1 MSHSKKA
8 THKKLNKSSQQS
20 VSKPTPKK
28 MKTSFLRIFAILMI
42 LIGICALLY
51 PIVGNYLAN
60 RDRSEAIDQYNKEMK
75 HMTKKERDKNI
86 ELAERYNQAIYDR
99 QQGNGSQIPIDY
111 NGFLANQNVMGT
123 IDIPALKIS
132 ALPFYHGTSYKTL
145 DKGLGHFEPSS
156 IPIGGKNTR
165 SVITGHSGMKN
176 QVLFSEVRNL
186 KEGDIF
192 FINILG
198 EKLAYEIESFEEVLP
213 SEVDRVAIEKGKDM
227 VTLLTCTPP
236 GINTYRLLVNG
247 HRIPYNEAVKKKVV
261 RRNLLSYQV
270 IVLASLSFC
279 LVLFIILWL
288 LYRHYRKQ
296 IATENKKLVRRYRKK
311 LNRLVKVIKLLFVG
325 LLIAMVGVLCYAIY
339 GFTQMQQNAEFGE
352 INVGEQQE
360 LYTYN
365 ADKILKGNY
374 DERQIR
380 SVNVADY
387 SEALGSFQKN
397 VNEWGIGRLVIPS
410 VSIDIPILSGLSN
423 TNLLNGAASYRQD
436 QELGKDNYVLMSHN
450 LVGASALLTAID
462 QLKKG
467 DKMYATDFKTI
478 YTFEVTDNKVIK
490 ETDVDV
496 IKKTPSEQ
504 LTLLR
509 CEGDIGTKY
518 RRLVQGKLTKEV
530 LVKEATNQ
538 ELDQV
543 RVTKNSQ
550 SDGTMIPDN
559 PITYKSQFGMNLAS
573 SILSDPVQTVV
584 PLFLLLLFPII
595 ILGLLR

>member
-1 MSHSKKA
+1 
-8 THKKLNKSSQQS
+8 
-20 VSKPTPKK
+20 